1 MSRYTLTGIAILW
14 LSSLA
19 TATEPVNGGGGLPS
33 ALVAGPRPANSTD
46 RPLEP
51 FADLPTVSPATG
63 WTPPPLGS
71 ASPLGSAADTSL
83 MASPGSTLTATTGA
97 SPSSNRTIALGQ
109 YLDLDSYLAT
119 PGAPVPDNDVWD
131 WQLMP
136 ASLIYRSYLAGVKE
150 SRFASQH
157 VNVNGQGWVWDATL
171 GTRVGLLR
179 YGDHDPVLPDG
190 FQIDAEGAA
199 QVRLDIPDDVNVNAV
214 DFRAGVPLTYGYG
227 RYRTKFGYYHLSS
240 HLGDE
245 FLLGNPGYPRL
256 NYSRDALVLG
266 ETIYFTD
273 RLRVYGEVAWA
284 FHNDVNKP
292 WEFQFGIDWAPNEPT
307 GFRGAPFFAINGH
320 LRQELNYSGN
330 LVVETGWCWVADEN
344 ARLLRIGL
352 IYFNGHSNQFSF
364 YANYEQQIGMAVWY
378 DF

>member
-1 MSRYTLTGIAILW
+1 MSRYTIAWIGMIVAG
-14 LSSLA
+14 SLA
-19 TATEPVNGGGGLPS
+19 SAAEPSGDGDGVPP
-33 ALVAGPRPANSTD
+33 ALVASPRPLTAAD
-46 RPLEP
+46 RSLLPV
-51 FADLPTVSPATG
+51 ADLPVVVGNSTWPAISVGSSPTTTSLSNPMGATQG
-63 WTPPPLGS
+63 SALTAMQDATPRTAPLG
-71 ASPLGSAADTSL
+71 P
-83 MASPGSTLTATTGA
+83 
-97 SPSSNRTIALGQ
+97 
-109 YLDLDSYLAT
+109 YLDLDSYLTT

-136 ASLIYRSYLAGVKE
+136 SSLIYRSYLAGVKE

-157 VNVNGQGWVWDATL
+157 VNVNDQGWVWDATL
-171 GTRVGLLR
+171 GTRIGLLR

-199 QVRLDIPDDVNVNAV
+199 QVRLDIPDDVNVRSV

-245 FLLGNPGYPRL
+245 FLLGNPNYPRL

-266 ETIYFTD
+266 ETIYLTD

-307 GFRGAPFFAINGH
+307 GLRGAPFFAINGH

-330 LVVETGWCWVADEN
+330 FVVETGWCWVADEN
-344 ARLLRIGL
+344 ARLLRIGF

-364 YANYEQQIGMAVWY
+364 YANFEQQIGMAVWY